1 MKVMSIPVLLL
12 VILASSVFLAG
23 QAQNKGKAA
32 AAPIKVSGAEA
43 ATHLITG
50 GAKPEY
56 PPEVLMKEIQ
66 GKVVLQ
72 AVVGKDGSIEK
83 LKTISGSPK
92 LAQALATALH
102 YAKYRPFLVNGAP
115 VEAQF
120 PIEYVFKLD

>member
-1 MKVMSIPVLLL
+1 MKGISIRILLL
-12 VILASSVFLAG
+12 FVLASSMFLAG
-23 QAQNKGKAA
+23 QAQNKGKATV
-32 AAPIKVSGAEA
+32 APLKVSEAEA

-83 LKTISGSPK
+83 LKTISGNPR
-92 LAQALATALH
+92 LAQALATAVH
-102 YAKYRPFLVNGAP
+102 QAKYRPFLVNGAP
-115 VEAQF
+115 VEAEF